1 VVYKARHRILK
12 RTVALKMILAG
23 SHSTGAALQR
33 FLAEAR
39 AVAHLQ
45 HPGIVQIFD
54 MGQHDGLPWFSLE
67 FVDGPDLQKSLNG
80 KPRDARAAAAIVET
94 ICRTMQYAHAHGILH
109 RDLKPANILID
120 SAGNPKVTDF
130 GLAKEVDSE
139 NSAATRDGT
148 IMGSPSYMP
157 PEQARGQIAAVTAKS
172 DQYSMGAVLYQMLT
186 ARPPFITDR
195 PLETVMQV
203 INNEPVAPR
212 QLQPAIPVDLETICL
227 KSLQKD
233 PAQRYDSCEAM
244 ADDLRRFLNGEPILA
259 RPVGRLQQLY
269 RWCRRNPKIAIPSA
283 AAGLSICLTA
293 VIASWAWAATSA
305 QARQIADEK
314 KNVEVQRDEADR
326 QRAIAN
332 QQQQLAEEKE
342 ELARRQALL
351 ALRNIQ
357 FVLTQTDTALKQRP
371 GMNDLRIAILEAVSK
386 KWHELDIEL
395 TGGIRGEAIPTLMVL
410 RQQIAVSLYEL
421 DQLANANAEFSSLYS
436 LSAERLATKGRTD
449 SARTNRA
456 KIALLWAPVKSRLE
470 SNPAAALS
478 LFSEA
483 ETLVRECLSNPRPEP
498 GSPPPEDIRELLAAI
513 LQNKGVELLR
523 QGRLKETEACF
534 AEGLG
539 LMANVLDSIRSAPG
553 FEKLTADEK
562 DTRTAARQISHD
574 KAAVGLAYLNM
585 RLGKIEQSIA
595 NYDAAIAAR
604 REIFERRKTMTPLR
618 LELAGYL
625 GTCAQSL
632 LWIGK
637 LDTASTNAQ
646 ESIDH
651 FEELHKLDP
660 EKAEYKRQ
668 LTTAL
673 YRLATIRDLQG
684 HKEESASLF
693 ERSRALR
700 QELATQSPDEKN
712 KTNLMLALAR
722 CGKTEDALKLID
734 ELTALETTNGE
745 RHLEC
750 ARALAQL
757 ANVASDDA
765 RAQIIERA
773 LTALERAASE
783 GYSDPF
789 RVRSEPD
796 LAPLREQPRFLAVVA
811 ALDAPK

>member
-1 VVYKARHRILK
+1 
-12 RTVALKMILAG
+12 
-23 SHSTGAALQR
+23 
-33 FLAEAR
+33 
-39 AVAHLQ
+39 
-45 HPGIVQIFD
+45 
-54 MGQHDGLPWFSLE
+54 
-67 FVDGPDLQKSLNG
+67 
-80 KPRDARAAAAIVET
+80 
-94 ICRTMQYAHAHGILH
+94 
-109 RDLKPANILID
+109 
-120 SAGNPKVTDF
+120 
-130 GLAKEVDSE
+130 
-139 NSAATRDGT
+139 
-148 IMGSPSYMP
+148 
-157 PEQARGQIAAVTAKS
+157 
-172 DQYSMGAVLYQMLT
+172 MLT

-436 LSAERLATKGRTD
+436 LSAERLATKGRND

-534 AEGLG
+534 TEGLG

-722 CGKTEDALKLID
+722 CGKTEDALKLTD

-765 RAQIIERA
+765 RPQIIERA